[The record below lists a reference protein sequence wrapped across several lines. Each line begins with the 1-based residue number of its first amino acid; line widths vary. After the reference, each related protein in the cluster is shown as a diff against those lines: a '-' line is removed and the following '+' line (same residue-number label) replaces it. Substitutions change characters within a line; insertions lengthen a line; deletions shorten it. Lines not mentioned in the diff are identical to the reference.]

1 MRKIENITQLRQEYA
16 RLSALKTEQEELLK
30 RDMKEIME
38 SLKPVNLLISLSK
51 DLFAKRNDKAL
62 LVKGLT
68 MGLQLLTNRFL
79 SGNKVGIVKSILAYI
94 GQNVASNLIATKSEG
109 IFSKIKGLFNFNKK
123 KEDLISEDEDVP
135 HRYN

>member
-30 RDMKEIME
+30 RDFNDILE

-51 DLFAKRNDKAL
+51 DLFARRNDRAL
-62 LVKGLT
+62 LTSGLNL
-68 MGLQLLTNRFL
+68 GLQLLANKLL
-79 SGNKVGIVKSILAYI
+79 SSKVGIMKSVLTYV
-94 GQNVASNLIATKSEG
+94 GQSIASNLLASKSEG
-109 IFSKIKGLFNFNKK
+109 ILDRIKGMFNFGKK
-123 KEDLISEDEDVP
+123 KKTTIISEEEDVS